1 MANDTKITRETVIG
15 TSEAASISGL
25 TIRRI
30 QQLIQ
35 DGTIPT
41 IEKGKIT
48 LGDLYESLIRQSKKE
63 LSDEDRKVEQAK
75 RKAEAALKASKAQMA
90 KLEADELAGKM
101 HRKEDVENIMA
112 DMVFTI
118 RDALMALP
126 GRLAVDAANASS
138 AAEASDVIRK
148 EVHKIMNE
156 LAEYEYDPEK
166 FEERVRERMEWSA
179 SDDDDD

>member
-63 LSDEDRKVEQAK
+63 LSDEDRRIEQAK
-75 RKAEAALKASKAQMA
+75 RKAEATLKASKAQMA

-112 DMVFTI
+112 DMVYTI

-166 FEERVRERMEWSA
+166 FEERVRERMEWSVP
-179 SDDDDD
+179 DDDDD